1 VVLPRW
7 LSSKKKSSSEM
18 KMWVQSWG
26 WEDPWRREML
36 PTLVF
41 WPEEF
46 HRLYSPWGLQKVGH
60 DRATFTSLFPKITI
74 SFVNQNL
81 EFFSLNLQ
89 MSQR

>member
-1 VVLPRW
+1 
-7 LSSKKKSSSEM
+7 
-18 KMWVQSWG
+18 
-26 WEDPWRREML
+26 ML